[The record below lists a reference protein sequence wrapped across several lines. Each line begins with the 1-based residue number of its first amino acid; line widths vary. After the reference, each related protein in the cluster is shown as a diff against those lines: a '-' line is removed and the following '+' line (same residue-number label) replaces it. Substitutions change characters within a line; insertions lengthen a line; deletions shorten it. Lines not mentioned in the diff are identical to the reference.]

1 MGPCWQRV
9 FSNEAL
15 GQFGA
20 QNGIQGDF
28 RLGMVLGQ
36 GAAFRAVVIPVGSW
50 TCLTFLWFPS
60 KRIVSMGR
68 WHLGGMAHVR

>member
-28 RLGMVLGQ
+28 RLGMVSGQ
-36 GAAFRAVVIPVGSW
+36 GAAFRAVVIPVGCW
-50 TCLTFLWFPS
+50 GVLTFLWFPS

-68 WHLGGMAHVR
+68 WHLSGMAYVR